1 MADPIKTWTKDPDA
15 TLDYELDWSTW
26 LGTGETISAATV
38 TVPAGITLDTDTNT
52 DTTQTA
58 WLSGGTAGAHYDV
71 VYQITT
77 NQSRTDDRTV
87 RITVEDR

>member
-1 MADPIKTWTKDPDA
+1 MWRQRRGRRRWLPSPVPSPSLPKTEPWRWPEWPTR
-15 TLDYELDWSTW
+15 
-26 LGTGETISAATV
+26 
-38 TVPAGITLDTDTNT
+38 TDTNT